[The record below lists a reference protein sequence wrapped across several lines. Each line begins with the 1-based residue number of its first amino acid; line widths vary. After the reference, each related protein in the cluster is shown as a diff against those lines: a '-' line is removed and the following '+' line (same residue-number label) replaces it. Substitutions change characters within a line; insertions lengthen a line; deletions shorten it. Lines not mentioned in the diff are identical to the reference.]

1 MIHWQTYYQ
10 QNKHLP
16 LNTIMEGYKK
26 LTLEF
31 TERMG
36 LITQQS
42 QNVGRSGYYSSSTS
56 AGPSGIQ
63 RAIFGYGINFGAQNV
78 SVSNLVSNTG
88 VVATDTTGV
97 GTSRKGLAAAGYGT
111 DKAIFG
117 FGYTTGVVAMTNLVS
132 NTGVVAN
139 DTAAVS
145 VVPRQYISAAAY
157 GTDKAIFAYG
167 ATAGGETSSTAYT
180 NLVSNT
186 GVIASDT
193 YNGGEE
199 RMRAAGVGYGG
210 DKAIFAF
217 GANYSNPVLN
227 STYLVSNTGIPSSGQ
242 SNIGTARYG
251 VAAAA
256 YGTDKAIFGFGYN
269 NSIET
274 RITNLVSNTGV
285 VAGDQLIADN
295 PRYWLAAAG
304 YGGDKAIFSF
314 GVYSSTNLVSNTGV
328 ISTSIT
334 QVGTSRYMLAAAGYS
349 TT

>member
-31 TERMG
+31 AERMV

-42 QNVGRSGYYSSSTS
+42 QNVGSGYYSSSTP

-78 SVSNLVSNTG
+78 SITNLVSNTG
-88 VVATDTTGV
+88 IIAADTTGV
-97 GTSRKGLAAAGYGT
+97 GTARQGLAAAGYGT

-117 FGYTTGVVAMTNLVS
+117 FGETSGVVAMTNLVS

-145 VVPRQYISAAAY
+145 LVPRKYISAAEY
-157 GTDKAIFAYG
+157 GTDKAIFAG
-167 ATAGGETSSTAYT
+167 GSVSGETSSTQYT

-186 GVIASDT
+186 GVIASDV
-193 YNGGEE
+193 YSNMGE

-210 DKAIFAF
+210 DKAIFGY

-227 STYLVSNTGIPSSGQ
+227 STYLVSNTGTFSSGQ
-242 SNIGTARYG
+242 STIGTARYG
-251 VAAAA
+251 LAAAS
-256 YGTDKAIFGFGYN
+256 YGTDKAIFGFG
-269 NSIET
+269 SSASTELA
-274 RITNLVSNTGV
+274 ITNLVSNTGV
-285 VAGDQLIADN
+285 VAGDQTIANN

-314 GVYSSTNLVSNTGV
+314 GVNIGSTNLVSNTGV
-328 ISTSIT
+328 ISSLIT
-334 QVGTSRYMLAAAGYS
+334 QVGTGRYKLAAAGYS
-349 TT
+349 LS

>member
-31 TERMG
+31 AERMV

-42 QNVGRSGYYSSSTS
+42 QNVGSGYYSSSTS
-56 AGPSGIQ
+56 GGPSGIQ
-63 RAIFGYGINFGAQNV
+63 RAIFGYGINFGAANV
-78 SVSNLVSNTG
+78 SITNLVSNTG
-88 VVATDTTGV
+88 IIATDTTGV
-97 GTSRKGLAAAGYGT
+97 GTARQGLAAAGYGT

-117 FGYTTGVVAMTNLVS
+117 FGETSGVVAMTNLVS

-145 VVPRQYISAAAY
+145 VVPRQYLSAAAY

-167 ATAGGETSSTAYT
+167 AYNSAGTSTTAYT

-186 GVIASDT
+186 GVIAADT
-193 YNGGEE
+193 YNGGQE
-199 RMRAAGVGYGG
+199 RMRSFGAGYGG
-210 DKAIFAF
+210 DKAIFAY
-217 GANYSNPVLN
+217 GSNVSNPVLN

-242 SNIGTARYG
+242 SNIGTARWG

-256 YGTDKAIFGFGYN
+256 YGTDKAIFGFGWN
-269 NSIET
+269 GSTELA
-274 RITNLVSNTGV
+274 ITNLVSNTGV
-285 VAGDQLIADN
+285 VAGDQTIADN

-314 GVYSSTNLVSNTGV
+314 GVNSGSTNLVSNTGV
-328 ISTSIT
+328 ISTYIL
-334 QVGTSRYMLAAAGYS
+334 QVGTGRYKLAAAGYS
-349 TT
+349 LS